1 MSISVALLVIC
12 LIIVSYTL
20 GFVSG
25 TSSQWKDETE
35 KHIRGLEATLEK
47 QGRMIENQTREIE
60 VLTQDLKMTKNGLL
74 TNFEDA
80 NRRLDEVEYTI
91 QSEPDISEITD
102 RLNKMSDILVNLMRV
117 EGSQGE
123 AVVTKTEGQ
132 MSSYTL
138 LDMIDE
144 KEEEHHAER
153 T

>member
-74 TNFEDA
+74 TNFEDV

-91 QSEPDISEITD
+91 QSEPDVYEITD
-102 RLNKMSDILVNLMRV
+102 RLNKMSDILVNLLHV

-123 AVVTKTEGQ
+123 MVVTKTEGQ
-132 MSSYTL
+132 MPSYTL

-144 KEEEHHAER
+144 KEEEHHAE
-153 T
+153 

>member
-1 MSISVALLVIC
+1 MSIGVALLVIC

-20 GFVSG
+20 GFVAG
-25 TSSQWKDETE
+25 TNSQWKDETE

-47 QGRMIENQTREIE
+47 RGKQIETQTREIE

-91 QSEPDISEITD
+91 QSEPDVSEITD
-102 RLNKMSDILVNLMRV
+102 RLNKMSDILVNLLHA

-123 AVVTKTEGQ
+123 IAHVTCSEAVP
-132 MSSYTL
+132 SYSL
-138 LDMIDE
+138 LDMVVE
-144 KEEEHHAER
+144 KEDKDHAK
-153 T
+153 

>member
-1 MSISVALLVIC
+1 MSIGVALLVIC

-60 VLTQDLKMTKNGLL
+60 VLTQDLKMTKNGFL
-74 TNFEDA
+74 TNFEDV

-91 QSEPDISEITD
+91 QSEPDVYEIID
-102 RLNKMSDILVNLMRV
+102 RLNKMSDILVNLLHA

-123 AVVTKTEGQ
+123 MVHTTSTEAVPTY
-132 MSSYTL
+132 SL

-144 KEEEHHAER
+144 KEDKSHAE
-153 T
+153 

>member
-91 QSEPDISEITD
+91 QSEPDVSEITD
-102 RLNKMSDILVNLMRV
+102 RLNKMSDILVNLLHV

-123 AVVTKTEGQ
+123 MVVTKTEGQ

-144 KEEEHHAER
+144 KEEEHHAE
-153 T
+153 

>member
-1 MSISVALLVIC
+1 MSFTVVLLTIC
-12 LIIVSYTL
+12 LIILSYTL
-20 GFVSG
+20 GFVAG
-25 TSSQWKDETE
+25 TNSEWKDGVE

-74 TNFEDA
+74 TNFEDV

-91 QSEPDISEITD
+91 QSEPDVSEITD
-102 RLNKMSDILVNLMRV
+102 RLNKMSDILVNLLHV

-123 AVVTKTEGQ
+123 MVHTTSAEEVP
-132 MSSYTL
+132 SYSL

-144 KEEEHHAER
+144 KEDENHAE
-153 T
+153 

>member
-25 TSSQWKDETE
+25 TSSQWKNETE
-35 KHIRGLEATLEK
+35 KHIRGLEAAIEK
-47 QGRMIENQTREIE
+47 RGKQIENQTRENE

-74 TNFEDA
+74 TNFEDV

-91 QSEPDISEITD
+91 QSYPDISEITD
-102 RLNKMSDILVNLMRV
+102 RLNKMSDILIGLMHV

-123 AVVTKTEGQ
+123 ETNTKTEDE
-132 MSSYTL
+132 MPSYTL
-138 LDMIDE
+138 MDMVDK
-144 KEEEHHAER
+144 KEEEHYDE
-153 T
+153 

>member
-91 QSEPDISEITD
+91 QSEPDVSEITD
-102 RLNKMSDILVNLMRV
+102 RLNKMSDILVNLLHV

-123 AVVTKTEGQ
+123 MVVTKTEGQ
-132 MSSYTL
+132 MPSYTL

-144 KEEEHHAER
+144 KEEEHHAE
-153 T
+153 

>member
-1 MSISVALLVIC
+1 MSFTVVLLTIC
-12 LIIVSYTL
+12 LIILSYTL
-20 GFVSG
+20 GFVAG
-25 TSSQWKDETE
+25 TKSEWKDRIE
-35 KHIRGLEATLEK
+35 KQICGLDATLEK
-47 QGRMIENQTREIE
+47 RGRMIENQTREIE

-74 TNFEDA
+74 TNFEDV

-91 QSEPDISEITD
+91 QSEPDVYEITD

-132 MSSYTL
+132 MPSYTL

-144 KEEEHHAER
+144 KEEEHHAE
-153 T
+153 

>member
-35 KHIRGLEATLEK
+35 KHIRGLEATIEK
-47 QGRMIENQTREIE
+47 RGKQIETQTREIE
-60 VLTQDLKMTKNGLL
+60 VLTADLNATKNACL
-74 TNFEDA
+74 TNFEDV

-91 QSEPDISEITD
+91 QAEPDISEITD
-102 RLNKMSDILVNLMRV
+102 RLNKMSDILIGLMHV

-123 AVVTKTEGQ
+123 ETNTKTEDE
-132 MSSYTL
+132 MPSYTL
-138 LDMIDE
+138 MDMVDK
-144 KEEEHHAER
+144 KEEEHYDE
-153 T
+153 

>member
-74 TNFEDA
+74 TNFEDV

-91 QSEPDISEITD
+91 QSEPDVFEITD
-102 RLNKMSDILVNLMRV
+102 RLNKMSDILIGLMHV

-123 AVVTKTEGQ
+123 ETNTKTEDE
-132 MSSYTL
+132 MPSYTL
-138 LDMIDE
+138 MDMVDK
-144 KEEEHHAER
+144 KEEERYDE
-153 T
+153 